1 MELTNQSRVI
11 LITGASRGIG
21 LYLVR
26 HYLANGYL
34 VVGCSRS
41 ESSINAPN
49 YSHHCLD
56 VTDEKA
62 VKSLFSYIRTTH
74 GKLDILI
81 NNAGI
86 AAMNHAMLT
95 PMSTVEK
102 VFSTNVFAS
111 FLFSREAAKLMRK
124 KKEGRIVNFSTVA
137 VPLALEGEAIYAAS
151 KAAVESLTKV
161 LSKEVADFGIT
172 VNALG
177 PTPIQTDLIKN
188 IPNDKLEKLVQQ
200 QGLKR
205 YGEMSDVTN
214 VIDFFIRPESG
225 FVTGQILYLGG
236 V

>member
-26 HYLANGYL
+26 YYIAKGYL

-62 VKSLFSYIRTTH
+62 VKSLFSFIRATH

-137 VPLALEGEAIYAAS
+137 VPLALEGEAVYAAS

-188 IPNDKLEKLVQQ
+188 VPSDKLEKLLQQ

-205 YGEMSDVTN
+205 FGEMSDVTN
-214 VIDFFIRPESG
+214 VIDFFIQPESG

>member
-1 MELTNQSRVI
+1 MELINQPRVI

-26 HYLANGYL
+26 HYLAKGYL

-41 ESSINAPN
+41 RSSINAPN

-62 VKSLFSYIRTTH
+62 VKSLFSFIRTTH

-95 PMSTVEK
+95 PMSTVEN

-188 IPNDKLEKLVQQ
+188 VPNDKLEKLVQQ

-205 YGEMSDVTN
+205 FGEMSDVTN
-214 VIDFFIRPESG
+214 AIDFFIQPESG

>member
-1 MELTNQSRVI
+1 MELINQPRVI

-26 HYLANGYL
+26 HYLAKGYL

-41 ESSINAPN
+41 RSSINAPN
-49 YSHHCLD
+49 YSHNCLD

-62 VKSLFSYIRTTH
+62 VKSLFYFNRTTH

-95 PMSTVEK
+95 PMSTVEN

-137 VPLALEGEAIYAAS
+137 VPLALEGDAIFAAS

-188 IPNDKLEKLVQQ
+188 VPNDKLEKLVQQ

-205 YGEMSDVTN
+205 FGEMSDVTN
-214 VIDFFIRPESG
+214 AIDFFIQPESG